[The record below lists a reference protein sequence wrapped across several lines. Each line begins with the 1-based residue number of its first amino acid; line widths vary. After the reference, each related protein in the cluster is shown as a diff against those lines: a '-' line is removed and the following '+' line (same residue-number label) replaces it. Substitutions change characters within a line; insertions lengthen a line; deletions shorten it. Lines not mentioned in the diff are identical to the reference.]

1 MAKFIDIHTHILP
14 AVDDGASSF
23 EEAVTML
30 KQAYADGTKAVILTP
45 HYRGSYREN
54 TAVALKERLGQF
66 SEAVKPILP
75 EIELYIGSEI
85 YYQAE
90 APQMV
95 NDGEILSMCD
105 SQYVLLELHS
115 AATPSH
121 ARNAVSE
128 FIRHGYVPILAHIDR
143 FDVFLEDYDLLDE
156 LLEMGALF
164 QLNAEAVMG
173 KRGFK
178 VKRFCHRVLK
188 TESVHFIAS
197 DAHDT
202 KNRKPLL
209 RDCFL
214 YVQKR
219 YGKYYAEKLFCENPL
234 AVIEDR
240 VI

>member
-45 HYRGSYREN
+45 HYRGRYREN
-54 TAVALKERLGQF
+54 TAAALKERLWQF

-85 YYQAE
+85 HYQAE

-115 AATPSH
+115 AATRSQ
-121 ARNAVSE
+121 ALNAVSE

-143 FDVFLEDYDLLDE
+143 FDVFLEDYDLLNE

-164 QLNAEAVMG
+164 QLNVDAVMG

-178 VKRFCHRVLK
+178 VKRFCHKVLK
-188 TESVHFIAS
+188 TEGVHFIAS
-197 DAHDT
+197 DTHDP

-209 RDCFL
+209 SDCFL

-219 YGKYYAEKLFCENPL
+219 YGKHYAEKLFCENPL